1 VLLGSKMDRNEKA
14 IFGLL
19 GSLYEAAACP
29 ERWEDFLRLVAQTLA
44 CDKVLITIHN
54 RQQNRAELQLGY
66 GFDPEAIGQYN
77 SYFGMRNPIVEHMFE
92 RVGKTGSWGGLRRAL
107 VDEGEYE
114 QSEYYNDFGR
124 KNGLYWAAYGAVRN
138 SPYELSTLSAA
149 RSRTESPLGEEAVEL
164 IGTLLPHVKRVLKIH
179 RTMESIR
186 AKVHIALAGLDT
198 VEAGVVAVDGAGT
211 TVLTNRQAD
220 DILRAGDGIC
230 SFGGRLS
237 ATDPCASR
245 KLESLVQSAA
255 ATGAGRGMNP
265 GEAMFVQRRKGR
277 PLRVSV
283 VPFRSSHMLTEAA
296 PCALVFINDPDLR
309 PASRS
314 SFLSALYHLTPAEC
328 RLADLFASGLTLSD
342 AADRMRITCGTSRFM
357 LKSIFSK
364 TGTHRQSE
372 LMRLLLS
379 LPGSAQA

>member
-1 VLLGSKMDRNEKA
+1 MDRNEKA

-198 VEAGVVAVDGAGT
+198 VEAGVVAVDGVGT

-328 RLADLFASGLTLSD
+328 RLADLFASGLTPSD

-372 LMRLLLS
+372 LLRLLLS